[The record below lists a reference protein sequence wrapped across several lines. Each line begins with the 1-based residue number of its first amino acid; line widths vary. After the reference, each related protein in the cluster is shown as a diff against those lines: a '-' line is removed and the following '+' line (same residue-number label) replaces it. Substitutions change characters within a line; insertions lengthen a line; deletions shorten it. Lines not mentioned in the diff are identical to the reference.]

1 MKASEQEETLKQAK
15 SFCYGNLIK
24 LIHHTLPDLQLDE
37 EDYYFVD
44 LSLPIVSIT
53 IEEKNTTKKC
63 DMYITEFNENDGNGI
78 TIFNDENESQGY
90 RGRILIALNSLV
102 GMAQL
107 VFKDLKKKY
116 PELIEYNELHVGE
129 HLTISLDNDVKYKLV
144 AFIKLNNVGRI
155 S

>member
-1 MKASEQEETLKQAK
+1 
-15 SFCYGNLIK
+15 
-24 LIHHTLPDLQLDE
+24 
-37 EDYYFVD
+37 
-44 LSLPIVSIT
+44 
-53 IEEKNTTKKC
+53 
-63 DMYITEFNENDGNGI
+63 
-78 TIFNDENESQGY
+78 
-90 RGRILIALNSLV
+90 
-102 GMAQL
+102 MAQL